1 LKTENLTNSSLK
13 TALGLIVDAGEAE
26 AIALAVE
33 KNCLLISD
41 DKQARSAAKSLGVA
55 VIGTIGVLVSAKN
68 NNLIKTLKPIL
79 DDLESNNFF
88 ISKALREE
96 ALQLVGE

>member
-1 LKTENLTNSSLK
+1 M
-13 TALGLIVDAGEAE
+13 IVDAGEAE